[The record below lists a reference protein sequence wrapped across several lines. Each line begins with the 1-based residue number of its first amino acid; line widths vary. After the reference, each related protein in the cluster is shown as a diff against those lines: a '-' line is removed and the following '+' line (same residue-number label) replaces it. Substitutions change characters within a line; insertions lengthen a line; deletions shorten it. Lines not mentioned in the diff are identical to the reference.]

1 MLKNRR
7 IPAELYRWRTTLYRG
22 EDMEALSISNHS
34 QCHVQGPHEE
44 RSMLTD
50 QELEAGVLLI
60 LASVVGLSFGKMWRP
75 GIYIPHSG
83 SLPHEE
89 YLREKSLPTEAD
101 GTFILNGR
109 PWLILK

>member
-1 MLKNRR
+1 
-7 IPAELYRWRTTLYRG
+7 
-22 EDMEALSISNHS
+22 
-34 QCHVQGPHEE
+34 
-44 RSMLTD
+44 MLTE

-89 YLREKSLPTEAD
+89 YLMEKNLSTEAD
-101 GTFILNGR
+101 GTFILKWQTLVDSQVR
-109 PWLILK
+109 RVLCHLRAH

>member
-1 MLKNRR
+1 MLS
-7 IPAELYRWRTTLYRG
+7 E
-22 EDMEALSISNHS
+22 
-34 QCHVQGPHEE
+34 
-44 RSMLTD
+44 

-60 LASVVGLSFGKMWRP
+60 LASALGLSFGRMWRP

-89 YLREKSLPTEAD
+89 YLMEKNLQTQAD
-101 GTFILNGR
+101 GTFIVNGR